1 MKQASNWVWDQ
12 RIDRVDALSK
22 RNPSYEP
29 AIEANPGN
37 PVDEPD
43 PGVGLVGVAGWEAG
57 VQPDGEPNQE
67 QHRGEA
73 DQDQHGAA
81 ESVER
86 VRELES

>member
-1 MKQASNWVWDQ
+1 MKQKSNWVWDQ

-22 RNPSYEP
+22 RNPPYEP

-43 PGVGLVGVAGWEAG
+43 PGVELVG

>member
-22 RNPSYEP
+22 RNPPYEP
-29 AIEANPGN
+29 AVEANPGN

-43 PGVGLVGVAGWEAG
+43 PGVELVGVAGWEAE
-57 VQPDGEPNQE
+57 VQPDGEPPQE
-67 QHRGEA
+67 QHRGQA
-73 DQDQHGAA
+73 DQDQHVAA

-86 VRELES
+86 VRARES